1 MRIGFTTKATN
12 KGISDYQNWGMGFL
26 LVFFPEEDS
35 ASTGA
40 GTGTAIINKKKSQSN
55 HPGVL
60 SSSPSSSA
68 SSPSS
73 NKSTINA
80 LFKRNNSVHLLS
92 RAQSTISIC
101 ALLIFITLLLF
112 TLSTFEPSTS
122 HNNFPSRRQL
132 VSRQVLFSNNNNN
145 AHFVGKYNNHF
156 PAVGYAYSSV
166 LSRALQ
172 GMGTLYRRGTRAMN
186 DLIVA
191 HLVESLTVHDLKLF
205 LRVFHSSN
213 LASRSDLLFI
223 FPSKSKSASFDTAIL
238 EENDSFLKQIDH
250 YRELG
255 FLNSTTGGFD
265 VNQFLKHGDRDGETW
280 PEPIWG
286 RRIRSNSSE
295 GGNDN
300 NSTESTR
307 LSYGSVVGFDVDEL
321 DPENSLAGFLDHVP
335 MSLRRWA
342 CYPMLLG
349 RVRRNFKH
357 IMLLDAK
364 EMLLFGD
371 PLNRVR
377 SMSPESVYLS
387 TAAAAVTHPTS
398 TRHGKKNSEKTQSTH
413 SKSVNPTIITGGARG
428 VRRLS
433 SAMLTEIARATMQ
446 HKKKNAVSES
456 GLFNQLVGNEFLLKN
471 IKLITSK
478 EPIPELSSLRGSISK
493 PGSKLTVVR
502 RGNSNFDVNSTVVK
516 NMLCSD
522 SSFYNSHC

>member
-1 MRIGFTTKATN
+1 
-12 KGISDYQNWGMGFL
+12 MGFL

-35 ASTGA
+35 AGVGA
-40 GTGTAIINKKKSQSN
+40 GSGTTINNKKKSQSN
-55 HPGVL
+55 YHHGVL
-60 SSSPSSSA
+60 SSSPSSSTTT
-68 SSPSS
+68 SPSS
-73 NKSTINA
+73 NKSTVNA
-80 LFKRNNSVHLLS
+80 LFKRSNSVHLLS

-122 HNNFPSRRQL
+122 QHNFSSRRQL
-132 VSRQVLFSNNNNN
+132 VSRQHSPNNNNVN
-145 AHFVGKYNNHF
+145 IVGKFNNGNGNDQF
-156 PAVGYAYSSV
+156 YAAGNVYSSV

-191 HLVESLTVHDLKLF
+191 HVVESLSVHDLRLF
-205 LRVFHSSN
+205 IRVFHSST

-223 FPSKSKSASFDTAIL
+223 FPSKSKFASSYDTTIL
-238 EENDSFLKQIDH
+238 EENDSFLKFID
-250 YRELG
+250 RFRKLDS
-255 FLNSTTGGFD
+255 LNSTGRFD
-265 VNQFLKHGDRDGETW
+265 VNQFVKRGDKKGEIW

-286 RRIRSNSSE
+286 RRIRSNLSE
-295 GGNDN
+295 VGNSDN
-300 NSTESTR
+300 NNNNTELTR
-307 LSYGSVVGFDVDEL
+307 FSYGSVVSFDVDEL

-349 RVRRNFKH
+349 RLRRNFKH

-377 SMSPESVYLS
+377 STSPESVYLS
-387 TAAAAVTHPTS
+387 TAAGAAAATATTTHS
-398 TRHGKKNSEKTQSTH
+398 SSRHGKKNSEKTQSTQ
-413 SKSVNPTIITGGARG
+413 SKSVNPTIITGGSRG

-433 SAMLTEIARATMQ
+433 SAMLTEIARQTMQ
-446 HKKKNAVSES
+446 HKKKNSVTES

-478 EPIPELSSLRGSISK
+478 EPIPELSSLTGSNTK

-516 NMLCSD
+516 NILCSD
-522 SSFYNSHC
+522 SPFYSHC